1 MKRLLS
7 FSLAAL
13 VTLTVMAQRQGTRQ
27 AELARNLQVF
37 SDIYRLLDIYYVD
50 TLSADTT
57 MEWAIQGMLQRVDP
71 FTSYY
76 REDDEELR
84 QMSTGQYAGIGS
96 AIRYNRKLKR
106 VVITQPFT
114 GMPSYEAG
122 LKAGDVLQS
131 VDGQDVEGK
140 NATEVTKMLRGDAGT
155 TVKLV
160 VTRPGQDERPL
171 TFVLTRRNIQLPL
184 VPYYGMRND
193 SVGYLLLTGFTRG
206 TSLEVRHA
214 VNELKKKGMKAMVLD
229 LRDNPGGVV
238 EEAVDIVNLFV
249 PKGRKVV
256 YTKGKMPSTNM
267 EYYTTGEPL
276 DTVMPLVVLVDGG
289 SASSAEIL
297 SGSLQD
303 MDRAVVMG
311 ERTYGKGLVQSVR
324 ELPFNRNLKLT
335 ICRYYIPS
343 GRCIQAYDYRHL
355 NPDGSVGVVPDS
367 LTHVFYTR
375 GGRAV
380 RDGGG
385 IKPDVVVEPDSMPS
399 FVFDVVAGD
408 EMFDWVTGYMNR
420 HPKVAPA
427 GEFHLSDADYEDF
440 ADYIQESGFTANR
453 RTHEVLGVL
462 KSAARLEGYYE
473 DSRAEFDAL
482 EAKLKSDMRTGVMKM
497 KDKIVPFLE
506 TEIVSRAHGE
516 GGAVRQ
522 QLGADAVCRRAVQLL
537 ADPVKMQEIL
547 RPKTN

>member
-1 MKRLLS
+1 MKRLFS
-7 FSLAAL
+7 FFVATLA
-13 VTLTVMAQRQGTRQ
+13 VLTAVAQRQGTRQ
-27 AELARNLQVF
+27 AELSRNLQVF
-37 SDIYRLLDIYYVD
+37 SDIYRLLDTYYVD

-57 MEWAIQGMLQRVDP
+57 IEWAIRGMLQRVDP

-106 VVITQPFT
+106 VVISQPFT
-114 GMPSYEAG
+114 GAPSYEAG

-160 VTRPGQDERPL
+160 VKRPGQDGKPL

-184 VPYYGMRND
+184 VPYYGMQND

-206 TSLEVRHA
+206 TSQEVRHA
-214 VNELKKKGMKAMVLD
+214 VNELKEKGMKAMVLD

-276 DTVMPLVVLVDGG
+276 DTVMPLVVLVNGG

-367 LTHVFYTR
+367 LTRVFYTR

-385 IKPDVVVEPDSMPS
+385 VKPDVTAEPDSMPS

-427 GEFHLSDADYEDF
+427 GEFRLSDADYEDF

-453 RTHEVLGVL
+453 RTYEVLSVL

-473 DSRAEFDAL
+473 DSKAEFDAL
-482 EAKLKSDMRTGVMKM
+482 EAKIKSDMRTGVMKM

-506 TEIVSRAHGE
+506 AEIVSRAHGE
-516 GGAVRQ
+516 GGAVLQ
-522 QLGADAVCRRAVQLL
+522 QLGADTVCRRAVQLL
-537 ADPVKMQEIL
+537 ANPAEMREIL
-547 RPKTN
+547 HPEAN

>member
-1 MKRLLS
+1 MKRLFS
-7 FSLAAL
+7 FFVATLA
-13 VTLTVMAQRQGTRQ
+13 VLTAVAQRQGTRQ
-27 AELARNLQVF
+27 AELSRNLQVF
-37 SDIYRLLDIYYVD
+37 SDIYRLLDTYYVD

-57 MEWAIQGMLQRVDP
+57 IEWAIRGMLQRVDP

-106 VVITQPFT
+106 VVISQPFT
-114 GMPSYEAG
+114 GAPSYEAG

-160 VTRPGQDERPL
+160 VKRPGQDGKPL

-184 VPYYGMRND
+184 VPYYGMQND

-206 TSLEVRHA
+206 TSQEVRHA
-214 VNELKKKGMKAMVLD
+214 VNELKEKGMKAMVLD

-276 DTVMPLVVLVDGG
+276 DTVMPLVVLVNGG

-367 LTHVFYTR
+367 LTRVFYTR

-385 IKPDVVVEPDSMPS
+385 VKPDVTAELDSMPS

-427 GEFHLSDADYEDF
+427 GEFRLSDADYEDF

-453 RTHEVLGVL
+453 RTHEVLSVL

-473 DSRAEFDAL
+473 DSKAEFDAL
-482 EAKLKSDMRTGVMKM
+482 EAKIKSDMRTGVMKM

-506 TEIVSRAHGE
+506 AEIVSRAHGE
-516 GGAVRQ
+516 GGAVLQ
-522 QLGADAVCRRAVQLL
+522 QLGVDTVCRRAVQLL
-537 ADPVKMQEIL
+537 ANPAEMREIL
-547 RPKTN
+547 HPEAN